1 MTRSAMPC
9 GYYTTRCRDLPGFA
23 DIGPTPQ
30 TLFDTEIAA
39 RMLGLH
45 RFGLAAVTEH
55 YLGVTLAKRA
65 FRR

>member
-1 MTRSAMPC
+1 MPLWILHDSLQ
-9 GYYTTRCRDLPGFA
+9 DLAGFA
-23 DIGPTPQ
+23 DIGLTPQ
-30 TLFDTEIAA
+30 ALFDTEIAA

-55 YLGVTLAKRA
+55 YLGAAARQGA